1 MSRENVEIVRRS
13 NDAFERGDVAAA
25 MSAVHPDL
33 VTYRPDPDN
42 RTFHGPGGF
51 LEAFDDWVEDFAEFS
66 FAAEE
71 YLDVGDRVLVRI
83 RQWARGKA
91 NDVPLEAPVWF
102 LYTLSDGRITHMGI
116 YNAENKALEA
126 AGLSD

>member
-33 VTYRPDPDN
+33 VTYRPDPDD

-71 YLDVGDRVLVRI
+71 CLDVGDRVLVRF

-91 NDVPLEAPVWF
+91 SDVPLEASVWF